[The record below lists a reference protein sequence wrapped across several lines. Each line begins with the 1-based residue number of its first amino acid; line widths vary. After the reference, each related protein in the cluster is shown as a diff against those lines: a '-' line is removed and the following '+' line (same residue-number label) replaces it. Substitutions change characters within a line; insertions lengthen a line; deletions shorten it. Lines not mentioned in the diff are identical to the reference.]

1 MLKWRAPKDSPGS
14 QPLQTVIICHIAL
27 GNITRALF
35 MHEAFILT
43 VIIIAVIWLFLD
55 SLRSQETAIA
65 ICKKACEERKVQL
78 LDQTVSVHRVGIRW
92 STEGIRLR
100 RVYRFDYSDDGEN
113 RHTGHLILVGTRQEE
128 LSMGLISH

>member
-1 MLKWRAPKDSPGS
+1 
-14 QPLQTVIICHIAL
+14 
-27 GNITRALF
+27 
-35 MHEAFILT
+35 MHETLATAALLVTIG
-43 VIIIAVIWLFLD
+43 WLFLD

-65 ICKKACEERKVQL
+65 ICKKACEERNVQL

-92 STEGIRLR
+92 GTEGIRLR